1 MFIMIDGIDG
11 SGKSTI
17 MSTWKEVLQKTH
29 TCFDITAFCKAEQRL
44 PTLAEVGD
52 VQVVFS
58 AEPTHAWVGAAI
70 RQELISKNASYA
82 TETIADAFSLDRE
95 ILYTRLLIPLRTKSV
110 HIIQDRGISTSLCY
124 QSLGETGL
132 PMNHIATLRGN
143 ALTLTHAPDYLVIS
157 DIPPETALKRL
168 ASRFEKDDNAKFE
181 HQEFLTL
188 ARNQFLSEKY
198 QSYFTDR
205 GTAIHILNANVELD
219 IMKQTAQSFL
229 IQHIHA

>member
-1 MFIMIDGIDG
+1 MIDGIDG

-17 MSTWKEVLQKTH
+17 MSTWKELLLSQYR
-29 TCFDITAFCKAEQRL
+29 CFDITAFCKTEHRL
-44 PTLAEVGD
+44 PTLEEVGD

-70 RQELISKNASYA
+70 RQELISKNSSYK

-95 ILYTRLLIPLRTKSV
+95 ILYTRLLIPLRAKGV

-132 PMNHIATLRGN
+132 PMNYIAELRGN

-157 DIPPETALKRL
+157 DIPPETALTRL

-188 ARNQFLSEKY
+188 ARNIFLSPDY
-198 QSYFTDR
+198 QTYFTNR
-205 GTAIHILNANVELD
+205 GTAVHILNANVELG
-219 IMKQTAQSFL
+219 IMNTAAREFL
-229 IQHIHA
+229 GQILHS

>member
-1 MFIMIDGIDG
+1 MIDGIDG

-17 MSTWKEVLQKTH
+17 MSTWKETLQKTH
-29 TCFDITAFCKAEQRL
+29 TCFDITAFCKAEHRL
-44 PTLAEVGD
+44 PTLEEVGD

-70 RQELISKNASYA
+70 RSELISKDASYQ

-95 ILYTRLLIPLRTKSV
+95 ILYTRLLIPLRARGV

-132 PMNHIATLRGN
+132 AMSYIAGLRGN
-143 ALTLTHAPDYLVIS
+143 TLTLTHAPDYLVIS
-157 DIPPETALKRL
+157 DIPPATALTRL
-168 ASRFEKDDNAKFE
+168 AGRFEKDDNAKFE

-188 ARNQFLSEKY
+188 ARNQFLSSDY
-198 QSYFTDR
+198 QTYFTSR
-205 GTAIHILNANVELD
+205 GTVVEILNANVELD
-219 IMKQTAQSFL
+219 IMKQTARELLTQYLHS
-229 IQHIHA
+229 